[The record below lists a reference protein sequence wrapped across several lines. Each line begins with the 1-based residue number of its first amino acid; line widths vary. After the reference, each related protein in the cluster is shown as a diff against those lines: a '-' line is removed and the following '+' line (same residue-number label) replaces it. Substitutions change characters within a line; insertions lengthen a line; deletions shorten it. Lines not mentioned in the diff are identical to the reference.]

1 MLTIKKA
8 TRADLPI
15 MQEIFKCAREYMKNT
30 GNPTQ
35 WGTSG
40 PPISHVE
47 LDISRGVSYIVYDD
61 GNPVG
66 TFSFTI
72 GEEPT
77 YKHIDGAWLNDKPYG
92 AMHRIASN
100 GKAKGVFEFC
110 YNFCLGFGV
119 DIRID
124 THENNSTMRH
134 LIEKVGFTYCGI
146 ITVEDGT
153 LRLAFQKEV
162 N

>member
-1 MLTIKKA
+1 MLSLRKA
-8 TRADLPI
+8 TYEDLPV
-15 MQEIFKCAREYMKNT
+15 MQEIFKCAREYMKNS

-35 WGTSG
+35 WGDNG
-40 PPISHVE
+40 PPVSHVE
-47 LDISRGVSYIVYDD
+47 RDISRGVSYIVYN
-61 GNPVG
+61 GEVPVG
-66 TFSFTI
+66 TFSFTL

-77 YKHIDGAWLNDKPYG
+77 YKEIDGAWLNDKPYG

-110 YNFCLGFGV
+110 YKFCLSFGV

-124 THENNSTMRH
+124 THQNNATMRH
-134 LIEKVGFTYCGI
+134 LIEKCGFTYCGI
-146 ITVEDGT
+146 IKVEDGT